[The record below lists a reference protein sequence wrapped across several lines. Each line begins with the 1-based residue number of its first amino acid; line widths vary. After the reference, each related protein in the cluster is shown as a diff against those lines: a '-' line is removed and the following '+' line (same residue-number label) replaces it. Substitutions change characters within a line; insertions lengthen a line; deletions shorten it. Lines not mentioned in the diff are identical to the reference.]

1 MYYIPFLVTLLY
13 AYFAVK
19 KTHLTLEENPPPND
33 VLNNIIINL
42 GITELIYLFVWLYD
56 PITCTS
62 SSDMCSLSFTRLIM
76 FYVMQDIYFYCVHKY
91 IFHKFLARFHTV
103 HHKFIVAYA
112 AWYGHPLE
120 HTLLNLGS
128 IIIPFWIF
136 PNPDWVLFIIIIQQI
151 YTSVNGHT
159 PNSPHSVHH
168 NNLTKRFGS
177 IYLVDRLLD
186 TF

>member
-1 MYYIPFLVTLLY
+1 MYYVPFLVTLLY
-13 AYFAVK
+13 TYFAVK
-19 KTHLTLEENPPPND
+19 KTQLAVEESSPPSN
-33 VLNNIIINL
+33 VLNSVVVNL
-42 GITELIYLFVWLYD
+42 AITEVIYLFGWFYD
-56 PITCTS
+56 PLTCDS
-62 SSDMCSLSFTRLIM
+62 PSCSLSFSRIIL
-76 FYVMQDIYFYCVHKY
+76 FYVMQDIYFYFIHRY
-91 IFHKFLARFHTV
+91 IFHKWLTDFHAV
-103 HHKFIVAYA
+103 HHQFIIAYA

-120 HTLLNLGS
+120 HILLNIGS

-136 PNPDWVLFIIIIQQI
+136 PNPAWVLFIIIIQQI

-168 NNLTKRFGS
+168 NCPTKRFGS

>member
-19 KTHLTLEENPPPND
+19 KTHTPEETSPPDD

-42 GITELIYLFVWLYD
+42 GITELIYLLGWIYD
-56 PITCTS
+56 PFTCTS
-62 SSDMCSLSFTRLIM
+62 STNVCSLSFTRLVL
-76 FYVMQDIYFYCVHKY
+76 FYIAQDIYFYIVHKY
-91 IFHKFLARFHTV
+91 IFHKFLTRFHAV

-120 HTLLNLGS
+120 HVLLNLGS
-128 IIIPFWIF
+128 IIIPFWMF
-136 PNPDWVLFIIIIQQI
+136 PNPAWMLFVIIIQQI

-168 NNLTKRFGS
+168 NYSTKRFGS
-177 IYLVDRLLD
+177 IYLVDRL
-186 TF
+186 FGSY